1 MSLRRWLSIALL
13 LISRAVVVQAQVFAA
28 ESSFAQSTAARDVQ
42 AFASFVAPE
51 AWRVVFDKGC
61 PVCAQTPALVGSWRL
76 VSAKSGGRTI
86 EFPPGMTILKHVT
99 PTHFVWV
106 HYDRNGQITQAGGG
120 SYVVSGERYDETPE
134 YGLGEGIQPLLGK
147 RQSFTVRIA
156 ENRWY
161 QGGKETTGDVIEEIW
176 ERM

>member
-1 MSLRRWLSIALL
+1 MGWARMMLGLTVIAGLPAPL
-13 LISRAVVVQAQVFAA
+13 DTEAAAFPVQASAH
-28 ESSFAQSTAARDVQ
+28 
-42 AFASFVAPE
+42 
-51 AWRVVFDKGC
+51 
-61 PVCAQTPALVGSWRL
+61 VGSWKL

-86 EFPPGMTILKHVT
+86 EFPEGMTILKHVT

-120 SYVVSGERYDETPE
+120 SYVVNGDSYDETPE

>member
-1 MSLRRWLSIALL
+1 MDWARMMLGLTVIAALPTPL
-13 LISRAVVVQAQVFAA
+13 GTGAAAVPFQA
-28 ESSFAQSTAARDVQ
+28 
-42 AFASFVAPE
+42 
-51 AWRVVFDKGC
+51 
-61 PVCAQTPALVGSWRL
+61 PAHVGSWKL
-76 VSAKSGGRTI
+76 VSAKSGGKII
-86 EFPPGMTILKHVT
+86 EFPQGTTILKHVT